1 MPTLQKLITPEQNK
15 RLHALL
21 TKAGMGAKEDKQG
34 LVKAYSA
41 TSATS
46 SKDLKSDEAERLI
59 MFLDGCARLNQVQ
72 KVEDQAVINQRKKL
86 LSLAH
91 EMRWTLAD
99 NPAKVDVPRLMA
111 WVQAQGVEREKL
123 NDLTSAQ
130 LNKLVTQLQTV
141 NTKRLT
147 GR

>member
-1 MPTLQKLITPEQNK
+1 MPTLQKITPQQNK

-21 TKAGMGAKEDKQG
+21 TLAGMAAKEDKQG

-41 TSATS
+41 TDATS
-46 SKDLKSDEAERLI
+46 SKDLLTDEADRLI
-59 MFLDGCARLNQVQ
+59 MFLDGCAKLNQVQ
-72 KVEDQAVINQRKKL
+72 KQEDQAVINQRKKL

-91 EMRWTLAD
+91 EMRWTLEAD
-99 NPAKVDVPRLMA
+99 PTKVDVPRLMA
-111 WVQAQGVEREKL
+111 WVKAQGVEREKL
-123 NDLTSAQ
+123 NDLTSTQ

-141 NTKRLT
+141 NTKRLM